1 MADEAII
8 TPDTE
13 VKDVKGTVEAE
24 INAQVAPVE
33 IKEPKAE
40 TVPLAV
46 FLELKDELKTLKHEI
61 KEAKSSEKASV
72 VTRGIND
79 LSQKYPDVSP
89 DFIQDIL
96 NSATNEATK
105 KIEEKYSPIIER
117 QENEKKQAA
126 FDRAF
131 DNLFEQALKEN
142 PDLPQTIDKELV
154 KELAITPKYRNVPV
168 ADIILKM
175 YGSGVVGKPSS
186 ENEVRSG
193 ADKVESIVNFDKIT
207 EEQRREVM
215 ADPKA
220 RTKYFS
226 WLDTQIGR

>member
-13 VKDVKGTVEAE
+13 VKDVEGTVEAE
-24 INAQVAPVE
+24 LAAQVAPE
-33 IKEPKAE
+33 PTKEAKAE

-46 FLELKDELKTLKHEI
+46 FLELKDELKSLKHDI
-61 KEAKSSEKASV
+61 KEAKGSEKASV
-72 VTRGIND
+72 AVRGMND
-79 LSQKYPDVSP
+79 LSSKYPDVSP

-96 NSATNEATK
+96 NSATSEATK

-126 FDRAF
+126 FDTAF
-131 DNLFEQALKEN
+131 NNLFTKALEDN
-142 PDLPQTIDKELV
+142 PDLPRNIDKELI

-168 ADIILKM
+168 ADILLKM
-175 YGSGVVGKPSS
+175 YAVQGKVSS
-186 ENEVRSG
+186 ENEVRG
-193 ADKVESIVNFDKIT
+193 AADKVTDVVNFDKVT
-207 EEQRREVM
+207 EDQRREIM

-226 WLDTQIGR
+226 WLDTQTGR